1 MKRRLSIQLSVL
13 SFVVFL
19 ILACQKNEIDDPN
32 QPLIDQLKAVTDSL
46 VKNTDIPG
54 IVALVSD
61 KKRGI
66 DWLSGVIPH
75 RCTTVWKTNAR

>member
-1 MKRRLSIQLSVL
+1 MKRRFSIQLSVL

-75 RCTTVWKTNAR
+75 RCATAWKNNAR